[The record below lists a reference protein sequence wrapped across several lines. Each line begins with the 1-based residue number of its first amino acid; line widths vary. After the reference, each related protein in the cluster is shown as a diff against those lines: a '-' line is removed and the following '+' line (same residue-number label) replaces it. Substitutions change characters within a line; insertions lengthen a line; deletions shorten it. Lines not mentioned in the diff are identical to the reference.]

1 MRVVDPSV
9 IGHPGFPNGVEI
21 LFFAPREADLPRPG
35 CVDHIIRL
43 HRCTVRNML
52 RILPYNDIQQ
62 CHLSQSTRFLC
73 QDCD

>member
-52 RILPYNDIQQ
+52 RILP
-62 CHLSQSTRFLC
+62 
-73 QDCD
+73 